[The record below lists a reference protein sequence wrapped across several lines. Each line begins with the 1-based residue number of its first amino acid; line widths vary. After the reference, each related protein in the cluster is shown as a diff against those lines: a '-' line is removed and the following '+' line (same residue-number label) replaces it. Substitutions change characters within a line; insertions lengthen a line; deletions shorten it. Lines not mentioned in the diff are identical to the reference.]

1 MEREEAID
9 RRPGH
14 RHGSVLGNGSLL
26 AEGSVLDEGNL
37 LGDAGPGGPPDA
49 KPGSGKA
56 VRSTSAT
63 GPGAQVLSLDT
74 LVRLKR
80 GQTASRALRR
90 LPVPEGMTVPLGC
103 DAVAVPARFGP
114 LLMTRLPRVGCVYAD
129 GAHWWWLVPSE
140 SDVALD
146 WPAPARYAAGAVV
159 PDTPHAPGLIHK
171 PAGTLPYT
179 PPIPLYLAVCRV
191 TGTTPVWSRPI
202 SA

>member
-1 MEREEAID
+1 MR
-9 RRPGH
+9 G
-14 RHGSVLGNGSLL
+14 
-26 AEGSVLDEGNL
+26 
-37 LGDAGPGGPPDA
+37 
-49 KPGSGKA
+49 
-56 VRSTSAT
+56 TSAT
-63 GPGAQVLSLDT
+63 RPGAQVLSLDT

-80 GQTASRALRR
+80 ERTASGAPRR

-103 DAVAVPARFGP
+103 DAVAVPAGFGP

-140 SDVALD
+140 SDVVLD
-146 WPAPARYAAGAVV
+146 WPAPAHYAAGAVV
-159 PDTPHAPGLIHK
+159 PDTVHAPGLIHK

-179 PPIPLYLAVCRV
+179 PPIPLYLALCRV